1 MPQLWQSRE
10 AVAGLAKQRSA
21 KIKHAAGEG
30 FLAVRGLGISCGSR
44 ADLVQISCQP
54 SVYSVVSSMSK
65 SLSLLSSLSLSLSL
79 LCSPLLSINSLFNC
93 RRRHNILGPT
103 QALRLTYL
111 NSEKCCSYN
120 RDTTG
125 LKFSSLSFFF
135 FFSTSIVSCTTCNI
149 FGKRF
154 RKIKPL
160 PVNETHNSCGANRIC
175 LNDCR
180 YS

>member
-1 MPQLWQSRE
+1 M
-10 AVAGLAKQRSA
+10 
-21 KIKHAAGEG
+21 
-30 FLAVRGLGISCGSR
+30 
-44 ADLVQISCQP
+44 QISCQP

-65 SLSLLSSLSLSLSL
+65 SLFLLSFSLSLSLSL
-79 LCSPLLSINSLFNC
+79 SPLFSFVKYQQLFNC

-103 QALRLTYL
+103 QALSLTYM

-125 LKFSSLSFFF
+125 LNFSSLSFFF
-135 FFSTSIVSCTTCNI
+135 LFSTSIVACTTCNI

>member
-1 MPQLWQSRE
+1 MLWNHNLR
-10 AVAGLAKQRSA
+10 L
-21 KIKHAAGEG
+21 
-30 FLAVRGLGISCGSR
+30 F
-44 ADLVQISCQP
+44 
-54 SVYSVVSSMSK
+54 
-65 SLSLLSSLSLSLSL
+65 SLSLSLSL
-79 LCSPLLSINSLFNC
+79 SLSPLFSFAKYQQLFNS

-103 QALRLTYL
+103 QALSLTYM

-125 LKFSSLSFFF
+125 LNFSSLSFFF
-135 FFSTSIVSCTTCNI
+135 FFFFSTSIVTCTTCNI

-160 PVNETHNSCGANRIC
+160 PVNENHNSCRANRIC